1 MAAFS
6 DNHAFS
12 WCMHLDGAAT
22 ARLFCFH
29 LFCIPAPAPEN
40 ALIRLRDLQKKFVTA
55 DGKHFDAVRSVSLD
69 IGQGTV
75 FGLIGK
81 SGAGKSTLLRL
92 INLLE
97 RPDSGEVVVAG
108 QRLTD
113 LGRRALREA
122 RQNIGMIFQQFNLL
136 QNASVFE
143 NVAFPLRIH
152 GGHSR
157 AQIEQRVRECLDIV
171 GLADKAGAFGI
182 KHLDGIKNIDGV
194 EVVSLVGREL
204 AKTQEVADKYGIQ
217 HVTTELADSLALSEV
232 DAVILCT
239 PTQMHAAQAIECLK
253 AGSGPTKYPQRSH

>member
-1 MAAFS
+1 MAVQRLPLPIPGPFS
-6 DNHAFS
+6 LPNRDSMTVQTA
-12 WCMHLDGAAT
+12 HL
-22 ARLFCFH
+22 
-29 LFCIPAPAPEN
+29 APEN

-136 QNASVFE
+136 QNATVFE
-143 NVAFPLRIH
+143 NRSEERRVGKECR
-152 GGHSR
+152 SR
-157 AQIEQRVRECLDIV
+157 WSPY
-171 GLADKAGAFGI
+171 
-182 KHLDGIKNIDGV
+182 H
-194 EVVSLVGREL
+194 
-204 AKTQEVADKYGIQ
+204 
-217 HVTTELADSLALSEV
+217 
-232 DAVILCT
+232 
-239 PTQMHAAQAIECLK
+239 
-253 AGSGPTKYPQRSH
+253 

>member
-1 MAAFS
+1 MAVQRLPLPIPGPFS
-6 DNHAFS
+6 LPNRDSMTVQTA
-12 WCMHLDGAAT
+12 HL
-22 ARLFCFH
+22 
-29 LFCIPAPAPEN
+29 APEN

-136 QNASVFE
+136 QNATVFE

-157 AQIEQRVRECLDIV
+157 AQIDRKSTRLNSS
-171 GLADKAGAFGI
+171 
-182 KHLDGIKNIDGV
+182 HLVI
-194 EVVSLVGREL
+194 S
-204 AKTQEVADKYGIQ
+204 Y
-217 HVTTELADSLALSEV
+217 
-232 DAVILCT
+232 AVF
-239 PTQMHAAQAIECLK
+239 CLK
-253 AGSGPTKYPQRSH
+253 